1 MEMQYPNV
9 WAVLVATVLPMV
21 IGSIWYG
28 PLLGKKWMELMEIT
42 EEEIRASFNPMKSYG
57 GSIVMGLV
65 LAFVLGTLVQT
76 AGADGWLAGACL
88 GGMCWLGFVVTF
100 GYQAVAFEG
109 KKVSLYVMSLAYNL
123 VTFVA
128 VGALLGAWQ

>member
-1 MEMQYPNV
+1 MEMQFPNV

-28 PLLGKKWMELMEIT
+28 PLMGKKWMELMETT
-42 EEEIRASFNPMKSYG
+42 EEEIRASFNAMKSYG
-57 GSIVMGLV
+57 GSTVTGLI

-76 AGADGWLAGACL
+76 TGADGWLAGACL
-88 GGMCWLGFVVTF
+88 GGLCWFGFVVTF
-100 GYQAVAFEG
+100 GYQAVAFED
-109 KKVSLYVMSLAYNL
+109 KKVSLYAMSLGYNL

-128 VGALLGAWQ
+128 MGALLGAWN